1 MSFFSNHLSNCFR
14 NMMKRYGLSACV
26 PLDSASANCY
36 WGCCAEVIVCERG
49 GEVFIYVSDYFDCVG
64 GVV

>member
-1 MSFFSNHLSNCFR
+1 MHVSHWI
-14 NMMKRYGLSACV
+14 V
-26 PLDSASANCY
+26 PRLIVTG
-36 WGCCAEVIVCERG
+36 GCCAEVIVCERG